1 MSESSSTGDKAKKPP
16 PTTDAVRGYQEL
28 WFALARRSWSSVVL
42 VPAAPGGS
50 TVDAARA
57 LAEVGGQLDAAP
69 VTALTATALEYG
81 TARALSELNRSGPAE
96 RDATGR
102 GRLVIAISSV
112 ITEPL
117 GLGATA
123 AADAVIVCI
132 EQGRTRLADARRTIE
147 LVGRDR
153 IAGCYL
159 VT

>member
-1 MSESSSTGDKAKKPP
+1 
-16 PTTDAVRGYQEL
+16 
-28 WFALARRSWSSVVL
+28 
-42 VPAAPGGS
+42 
-50 TVDAARA
+50 
-57 LAEVGGQLDAAP
+57 
-69 VTALTATALEYG
+69 
-81 TARALSELNRSGPAE
+81 
-96 RDATGR
+96 
-102 GRLVIAISSV
+102 VIAISSV

-132 EQGRTRLADARRTIE
+132 ERGRTRLADARRTIE

>member
-1 MSESSSTGDKAKKPP
+1 MIESSSATADTAGSKPQ
-16 PTTDAVRGYQEL
+16 PTTDGVRGYQEL
-28 WFALARRSWSSVVL
+28 WFALARRSWTSVVL
-42 VPAAPGGS
+42 VPASPDGS

-57 LAEVGGQLDAAP
+57 LAEVGGQLDTAP

-81 TARALSELNRSGPAE
+81 TARALSDLNRSGG
-96 RDATGR
+96 DAAGR

-132 EQGRTRLADARRTIE
+132 ERGRTRVADARRTIE